1 MLEIG
6 PAYHQIFGFDV
17 LLFDDSIEFAME
29 MCEQNYLEAERMEK
43 DLIEGLKVMHS
54 LKIVHRDIKDKN
66 VSWSPTFKK
75 WVFLDFGFATFL
87 K

>member
-29 MCEQNYLEAERMEK
+29 MCEQNYLEVERMEK

-66 VSWSPTFKK
+66 VSWSPNFKK